1 MNLRHLLQES
11 TPEPPRNRRRP
22 PPPPA
27 IRSWPALRS
36 WPLQDR
42 AVHESIGL
50 VLVSV
55 FLSAGLFWLLALR

>member
-1 MNLRHLLQES
+1 MNLHHLLSES
-11 TPEPPRNRRRP
+11 TQEAPRNRRRP
-22 PPPPA
+22 PPPVV
-27 IRSWPALRS
+27 RSWPALRS

>member
-1 MNLRHLLQES
+1 MSLRHLLQES

-22 PPPPA
+22 PPPVM
-27 IRSWPALRS
+27 RSWPVLRS